1 MNGVRV
7 SDSQLELTD
16 ALFFQTHEQE
26 LVTYILNL
34 WPANSEDCDSSS
46 IPSAKRSWPGNL
58 LPA

>member
-1 MNGVRV
+1 MGITRT
-7 SDSQLELTD
+7 EM
-16 ALFFQTHEQE
+16 THEQE